1 MGDPKRKAMRKSE
14 RAAARNRR
22 AAADAVERESWGV
35 TLGTFSGWTR
45 CELTEADR
53 TEGLTGNKAY
63 CPFSCCFRR
72 HGFTRVIV
80 TAYTVELDGQR
91 AMLPDPLADLLKN
104 LDAGEP
110 VKLPHK
116 FRVPMIPV
124 AQREANKNGD
134 VFPPGFSRYAG
145 LASATLFTPPPRQP
159 IPDWPT
165 EVDDVEPDKAL
176 AVDSAF
182 AALQRKQAEAFG
194 NAESTARALSGSTS
208 STSVGQSG
216 IGCLG
221 GGVNSVAL
229 ARPAYREKPG
239 GNTSPFLFASRC
251 ATGIMGTRN
260 LCGSFTGSPA
270 SRFLSRSASGSG
282 SMARWPSSST
292 V

>member
-1 MGDPKRKAMRKSE
+1 
-14 RAAARNRR
+14 
-22 AAADAVERESWGV
+22 
-35 TLGTFSGWTR
+35 
-45 CELTEADR
+45 
-53 TEGLTGNKAY
+53 
-63 CPFSCCFRR
+63 
-72 HGFTRVIV
+72 VIV

-194 NAESTARALSGSTS
+194 NAMLEQMDALIKHGVVSKDMLKEFAGLVPDFSAEDTPDALPIQFGQLFPLPSTVKA
-208 STSVGQSG
+208 VG
-216 IGCLG
+216 
-221 GGVNSVAL
+221 
-229 ARPAYREKPG
+229 
-239 GNTSPFLFASRC
+239 
-251 ATGIMGTRN
+251 TGAG
-260 LCGSFTGSPA
+260 
-270 SRFLSRSASGSG
+270 GSG
-282 SMARWPSSST
+282 VFKLTPLGDSGG
-292 V
+292 